1 MPEQKQMKRWMM
13 LQHSNLKKQNKI
25 AEARIEI
32 TKAHQEQTEIIQKE
46 AAGVHYESCLLFTHA
61 QDTLMT
67 IMSEVNLAEKM
78 ILVFESFYK
87 QKDR

>member
-1 MPEQKQMKRWMM
+1 MANNTKNHKNALISSVVNHVQIGAGIR
-13 LQHSNLKKQNKI
+13 
-25 AEARIEI
+25 EI
-32 TKAHQEQTEIIQKE
+32 
-46 AAGVHYESCLLFTHA
+46 LFTHA